1 MCRLRY
7 LSAQTGPRS
16 FRLLPPDGLDPRYAE
31 FLLYAP
37 TEITP
42 DCPLM
47 AGSALHCSGF
57 EQLLRPRLTSV
68 AHPVISR
75 CR

>member
-1 MCRLRY
+1 MCRLWY

-16 FRLLPPDGLDPRYAE
+16 FRLLPPNGLDLRYAE

-42 DCPLM
+42 DYPLM
-47 AGSALHCSGF
+47 AGSALDCSGF
-57 EQLLRPRLTSV
+57 EQLLRLLLTSV
-68 AHPVISR
+68 AHPVTSR
-75 CR
+75 RR